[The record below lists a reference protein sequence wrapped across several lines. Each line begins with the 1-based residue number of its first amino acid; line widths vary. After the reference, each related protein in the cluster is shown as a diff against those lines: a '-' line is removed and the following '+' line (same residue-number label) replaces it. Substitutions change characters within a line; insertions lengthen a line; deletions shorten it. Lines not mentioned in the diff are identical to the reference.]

1 MGRHRPSRLE
11 ASDTT
16 EPWPPRAQQ
25 PKLPDPRPPRASRRP
40 ERRPAFWWVLAL
52 LILTGILLLSL
63 GPEFIPDLPDPWNRV
78 QHAVGYATLT
88 WVLLRGLGGRSAVLS
103 GARIAL
109 GALFVIALGAGLE
122 LAQAGVNRDAEV
134 ADFLANIAG
143 VVGALFGWLVMRSL
157 RQDRRP

>member
-1 MGRHRPSRLE
+1 MGRHQPSCLE
-11 ASDTT
+11 APDTN
-16 EPWPPRAQQ
+16 EPWPPPAQQ

-52 LILTGILLLSL
+52 LILTGIVLLSL

-88 WVLLRGLGGRSAVLS
+88 WVLLRGLGGRSAALS
-103 GARIAL
+103 GAWIAL

-134 ADFLANIAG
+134 ADFVANIAG
-143 VVGALFGWLVMRSL
+143 VVGALLGWLLMRSL
-157 RQDRRP
+157 RRDRRP

>member
-1 MGRHRPSRLE
+1 
-11 ASDTT
+11 
-16 EPWPPRAQQ
+16 
-25 PKLPDPRPPRASRRP
+25 
-40 ERRPAFWWVLAL
+40 VLAL
-52 LILTGILLLSL
+52 LILAGIVLLSL
-63 GPEFIPDLPDPWNRV
+63 GPEFIPDLPDPWNPV

-88 WVLLRGLGGRSAVLS
+88 WVLLRGLSARAAALT

-134 ADFLANIAG
+134 TDFLANIAG